1 MSKTYKGWELM
12 KAISDGEIKEGRKI
26 KGDGN
31 ATYTFNGRCFE
42 RVDYDCFL
50 TEDYDDIRLATTE
63 FELIEDEIEKIYCT
77 NNKQGIITK
86 SSDDNEKEKEI
97 RKYIVNNCEDIEE
110 LLRIVKQID
119 KRVKKLERD

>member
-1 MSKTYKGWELM
+1 MGKTYKGWELM

>member
-1 MSKTYKGWELM
+1 MGKTYKGWELM

-63 FELIEDEIEKIYCT
+63 FELIEDEIEKRYCT

-119 KRVKKLERD
+119 KRVKKLED

>member
-1 MSKTYKGWELM
+1 MGKTYKGWELM
-12 KAISDGEIKEGRKI
+12 KAISDGEIKEGRII

-119 KRVKKLERD
+119 KRVKKLED